1 MPHIRDEFHRFRHDI
16 AMAAYYLWLKGLHVV
31 FMVTWFA
38 GLFYLPRLFI
48 YHTTAT
54 DSAAQD
60 RFTIMEVRL
69 FTIMTIGAIV
79 TAVLGAWL
87 LIINPGLLEMGWFRT
102 KLALLAGL
110 VAFHYRC
117 YVWIAQ
123 LRTGT
128 SSQDTQWLRWFNEIP
143 TIFLIAIVLLAVVK
157 PY

>member
-1 MPHIRDEFHRFRHDI
+1 MPYIRDEFHRFRHDI
-16 AMAAYYLWLKGLHVV
+16 GMAAYYLWLKGLHVV

-48 YHTTAT
+48 YHITAT
-54 DSAAQD
+54 DSASRD

-69 FTIMTIGAIV
+69 FAIMTIGAIV

-110 VAFHYRC
+110 IAFHYRC
-117 YVWIAQ
+117 FVWITR
-123 LRTGT
+123 LRTD
-128 SSQDTQWLRWFNEIP
+128 SPSQDTQWLRWFNEIP

>member
-1 MPHIRDEFHRFRHDI
+1 MAHIRDEFHRFRHDI

-48 YHTTAT
+48 YHSRAT
-54 DSAAQD
+54 DSADRD

-69 FTIMTIGAIV
+69 FTIMTVGAIV

-87 LIINPGLLEMGWFRT
+87 LIINPGLWEMGWFRT
-102 KLALLAGL
+102 KLALLVGL

-117 YVWIAQ
+117 YVWITR
-123 LRTGT
+123 LRT
-128 SSQDTQWLRWFNEIP
+128 SEPSQDTQWLRWYNEIP
-143 TIFLIAIVLLAVVK
+143 TIFLIAIILLAVVK